1 MSIKIRK
8 GTEKDIEAALNL
20 IKELALYEKAPNE
33 VSVTIEQM
41 KNWGFGSNKIFD
53 FFVLEKNAVVIGL
66 ALYYFKYSTWKGKC
80 LFLEDIII
88 TENER
93 KNGYGKLLFN
103 EVAKV
108 AKNENVERMEWQ
120 VLNWNEPAI
129 KFHKKYNATLDDEWL
144 NGKLVKIDLQNF

>member
-1 MSIKIRK
+1 M
-8 GTEKDIEAALNL
+8 
-20 IKELALYEKAPNE
+20 
-33 VSVTIEQM
+33 
-41 KNWGFGSNKIFD
+41 
-53 FFVLEKNAVVIGL
+53 
-66 ALYYFKYSTWKGKC
+66 
-80 LFLEDIII
+80 FLEDIII

-129 KFHKKYNATLDDEWL
+129 KFYKKYNATLDDEWL